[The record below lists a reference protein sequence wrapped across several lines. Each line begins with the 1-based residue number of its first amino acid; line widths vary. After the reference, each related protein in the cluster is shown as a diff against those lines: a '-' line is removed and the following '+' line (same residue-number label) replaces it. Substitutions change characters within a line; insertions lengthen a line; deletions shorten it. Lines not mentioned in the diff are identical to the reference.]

1 MIPTTEEIIHRLR
14 NEPMFLSDVIVYNN
28 PGAVN
33 EKLNRHSD
41 YVAETPEQLA
51 DYVRGLIANNQFT
64 IVNDILQVPF
74 KSEDASPQL
83 VDAYKQMVNE
93 RGTTVEGKF
102 LDTSGG
108 LLLLASQ
115 TETPEEKPAVAI
127 VNPNSKNGCG
137 CGGKCQ
143 GKFKTLVITK
153 KHLIIGAII
162 IGLVIYWAYNHK
174 K

>member
-33 EKLNRHSD
+33 DKLNRHSD

-51 DYVRGLIANNQFT
+51 DYIRGLISNNQFS

-74 KSEDASPQL
+74 KSEDASQQL
-83 VDAYKQMVNE
+83 VDAYKQMVTE
-93 RGTTVEGKF
+93 RGATVAGKF

-108 LLLLASQ
+108 LFLLATQ
-115 TETPEEKPAVAI
+115 PETPAEEPTVAI
-127 VNPNSKNGCG
+127 ISPKSKGGCG
-137 CGGKCQ
+137 CGGNCF
-143 GKFKTLVITK
+143 GKLKTLVITK
-153 KHLIIGAII
+153 KHLIIGAVIL
-162 IGLVIYWAYNHK
+162 GLVIYWAYNHK